1 MKIQIILL
9 SLLVQALNAVEVLD
23 ESRKCPEGYS
33 YYGEVEVTAFPRD
46 YMVKKGGRT
55 PTYSCYQLHQG
66 DFDWVKA
73 NQKCSESD
81 GEVVSVNNY
90 GERSVLSGD
99 LALAVLPT
107 NESILSSGVSLAPGL
122 WTWFGAGENITDTEL
137 LSHLPAGDSGNTQ
150 CLLLSWRSEG
160 NGSQLY
166 YSSQDCLASASNV
179 LCEVRVYTQTWY
191 YWATANWLQILFCLT
206 LVLLILSTC
215 VTVSMYGTSPRSRR
229 SRGSSGDLTTTS
241 SFPPPYTVHDNSTT
255 STTTKAAHKYAE
267 KGKELLAKVV
277 FYRKAEDKQKLTMD
291 A

>member
-1 MKIQIILL
+1 MKIQMILF
-9 SLLVQALNAVEVLD
+9 SLLVQALSAVEVLD
-23 ESRKCPEGYS
+23 ENRKCPDGYS
-33 YYGEVEVTAFPRD
+33 YYGEVAVTDFPRD
-46 YMVKKGGRT
+46 YMVKGGRT

-66 DFDWVKA
+66 DYDWVKA
-73 NQKCSESD
+73 NQKCSETD

-90 GERSVLSGD
+90 GERSVLSGE
-99 LALAVLPT
+99 LALAALPT
-107 NESILSSGVSLAPGL
+107 SESILSSGVSLGQDS
-122 WTWFGAGENITDTEL
+122 WTWFGAGENITDTDL
-137 LSHLPAGDSGNTQ
+137 LSQLPAVNSTNTQ
-150 CLLLSWRSEG
+150 CLLLSWTKTE
-160 NGSQLY
+160 NGSELY
-166 YSSQDCLASASNV
+166 YSSQDCLASASNI

-229 SRGSSGDLTTTS
+229 SRGSSGDLST

-255 STTTKAAHKYAE
+255 TSTSTKAANKYAE

-277 FYRKAEDKQKLTMD
+277 FYRKSEDKQKLTMD